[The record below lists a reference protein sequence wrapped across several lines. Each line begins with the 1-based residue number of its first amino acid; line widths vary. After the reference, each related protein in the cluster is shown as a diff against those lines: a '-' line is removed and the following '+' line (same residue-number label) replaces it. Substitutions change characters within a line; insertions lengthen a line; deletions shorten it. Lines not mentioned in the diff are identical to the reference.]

1 MLIARLLQ
9 HLETDYLALQE
20 ESQQDISSVPLE
32 MYGSSSRRFRERWR
46 SRLSTLGRVVRVG
59 QGDTGISGVAEDVG
73 GNGELVL
80 SRHSRQLRSI
90 TWGDLGCPVRL
101 LLTFPLA

>member
-32 MYGSSSRRFRERWR
+32 MYGSASRRIRERWR
-46 SRLSTLGRVVRVG
+46 SRLSTLGRVVHVR
-59 QGDTGISGVAEDVG
+59 QGDTVISRVAEGVA
-73 GNGELVL
+73 GNGTLFLRRHFAQLV
-80 SRHSRQLRSI
+80 SI
-90 TWGDLGCPVRL
+90 TWAYVRR
-101 LLTFPLA
+101 AVQ